1 MKVELVSKTVGVGK
15 YEDLTS
21 EEIVSAIARH
31 GIIKEDK
38 GKLINYLMKNKHWSP
53 LDMINF
59 TFEVETTRAIG
70 RQWLRHASLRPQEHS
85 QRYSDRV
92 LFESFELRLEDKVNR
107 QSSTDV
113 VTKIRFK
120 DGISG
125 TSTIK
130 KDDYSIYGDIGF
142 EIVKYLEKTRE
153 LYEKGIKL
161 GIAKECMRNIL
172 PECTTSTLSF
182 NGTLRSWLSFLN
194 VRCDH
199 HAQKEIVELANL
211 IGEALEKEMPNV
223 FSSIDWRNGMFM

>member
-15 YEDLTS
+15 YEGLTS
-21 EEIVSAIARH
+21 EEIISAIARH
-31 GIIKEDK
+31 GVIKEDN
-38 GKLINYLMKNKHWSP
+38 GKLVKYLMTNKHWSP

-59 TFEVETTRAIG
+59 TFEVETNRAIG
-70 RQWLRHASLRPQEHS
+70 RQWLRHSTLKPQEHS

-107 QSSTDV
+107 QSSTEV
-113 VTKIRFK
+113 IALVRFR
-120 DGISG
+120 DGIHG

-130 KDDYSIYGDIGF
+130 KDNYSKYGDIGF
-142 EIVKYLEKTRE
+142 EIAKHLEKTRE
-153 LYEKGIKL
+153 IYQKGIEM

-199 HAQKEIVELANL
+199 HAQKEIVQLATL
-211 IGEALEKEMPNV
+211 IGNALEEEMPNV
-223 FSSIDWRNGMFM
+223 FKSIDWRKGMFM